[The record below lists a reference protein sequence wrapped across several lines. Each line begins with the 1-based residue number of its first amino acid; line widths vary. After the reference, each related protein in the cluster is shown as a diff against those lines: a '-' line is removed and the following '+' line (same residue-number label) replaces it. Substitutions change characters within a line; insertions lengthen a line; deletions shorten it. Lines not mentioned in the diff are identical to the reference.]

1 MCNARVPGCCL
12 LERDI
17 PEHTTRE
24 RQTEWVEHAH
34 ERPLYGMGAATMH
47 ANQNTSILLIG
58 NGAIEETSNAM
69 TVVMVA
75 VVVVVV
81 VVRVPTVN

>member
-1 MCNARVPGCCL
+1 
-12 LERDI
+12 
-17 PEHTTRE
+17 
-24 RQTEWVEHAH
+24 
-34 ERPLYGMGAATMH
+34 MH